1 VTRALAVCAFVALLP
16 VAAAAQS
23 PDEQIAPQLSEDT
36 SAQPPPAPS
45 RGPMIIEQVHNGFL
59 IVPEV
64 KATLFDKKVQGMIGG
79 SAGWVFDDALFVG
92 GGGYW
97 MAQRRGS
104 DHQLAYG
111 GAVVQWFGHNG
122 STFGWSAK
130 ALLGGGEAT
139 LPETVT
145 QIILTPVP
153 TPRPSP
159 TTPPIPPLP
168 PRTVTTTVRVRQEFV
183 VAEPELNARF
193 SLSKHVR
200 LTVGAGY
207 RFTGTDRFRGRGL
220 DSNTRL
226 NGATGTFGVQI
237 GG

>member
-1 VTRALAVCAFVALLP
+1 MRALAACALVVLLP
-16 VAAAAQS
+16 LAASAQT
-23 PDEQIAPQLSEDT
+23 PDAQADPQASEQPPT
-36 SAQPPPAPS
+36 QPPPPAAA

-59 IVPEV
+59 IAPEV
-64 KATLFDKKVQGMIGG
+64 KATRFDKRVEGMVGG
-79 SAGWVFDDALFVG
+79 SAGWVFDETLFVG

-97 MAQRRGS
+97 MAQRPRS

-111 GAVVQWFGHNG
+111 GVVVQWFAHNG

-145 QIILTPVP
+145 TVIYTPDPRTARPTVP
-153 TPRPSP
+153 PQ
-159 TTPPIPPLP
+159 
-168 PRTVTTTVRVRQEFV
+168 PRTVITTIRGRQDFV

-193 SLSKHVR
+193 SLSRHVR
-200 LTVGAGY
+200 LAIGAGY
-207 RFTGTDRFRGRGL
+207 RFTGTDRFRGRGF
-220 DSNTRL
+220 DSNSRL
-226 NGATGTFGVQI
+226 NGATGTVGVQI